1 MLIGLATKQAI
12 LIVEFAKE
20 YHEKDGYTIHHAAMK
35 AASLRFRAVI
45 MTSVAFILGI
55 VPLLVAT
62 GAGAESRISVGI
74 TVFGG
79 MTAACVFGT
88 LLVPSFYVIIQSITD
103 KFTGNNKTSQKEED

>member
-12 LIVEFAKE
+12 LIVEFAKD
-20 YHEKDGYTIHHAAMK
+20 YHEREGYSIQYAAMK

-103 KFTGNNKTSQKEED
+103 KFMGNNKTSQKEED